1 MWQINIMPWLKP
13 SKMDGV
19 DLIDFI
25 NFIFFQNSFIMPHD
39 KSQLGH
45 QIWTIEIINS
55 IKQWFIYYLFSKFQN
70 ALFVP
75 CGNKGLVTIL
85 ITIFGK

>member
-1 MWQINIMPWLKP
+1 
-13 SKMDGV
+13 MDGV

-55 IKQWFIYYLFSKFQN
+55 IKQ
-70 ALFVP
+70 
-75 CGNKGLVTIL
+75 
-85 ITIFGK
+85 